1 MCTCVHV
8 SVSVC
13 VWAFLIMTNL
23 HLTQQASQTARRG
36 VSHSISALL
45 TRRSSRCT
53 TVQQE
58 RTDVAANKEK
68 RKKKN
73 TRAERVGVI
82 SVWGESAVNTW
93 QITDSKQE
101 VFPTGR
107 VSGVPLWLVYLD
119 NLYFRVALIF
129 YSGSF
134 VWFRC
139 DEVYRK
145 KKKVNMFIPTADW
158 SHQVWFLG

>member
-1 MCTCVHV
+1 MHA
-8 SVSVC
+8 SVC
-13 VWAFLIMTNL
+13 VCAFLIMTNL
-23 HLTQQASQTARRG
+23 HLTQQASWTARRR

-45 TRRSSRCT
+45 TRWSSRCT

-58 RTDVAANKEK
+58 RTDVAANKKK
-68 RKKKN
+68 RKKKQN
-73 TRAERVGVI
+73 TRAETVGVI

-93 QITDSKQE
+93 QITDPKQE

-107 VSGVPLWLVYLD
+107 VSGVPLWFVYLD

-134 VWFRC
+134 LWFLC
-139 DEVYRK
+139 DEVYR

-158 SHQVWFLG
+158 SHQVWFLGRFL